1 LDVGPPTIRQR
12 SLLPTAGAAVPRA
25 AAAAASLTDRS
36 LKVARSTQTISAA
49 AAAAAAAG
57 VATGDPADDA
67 ATRRATTTA
76 IFLDRQTNARVQL
89 ARIAL
94 TASN

>member
-12 SLLPTAGAAVPRA
+12 SLLPTANAVVPRA

-36 LKVARSTQTISAA
+36 PKVARSTQTIS
-49 AAAAAAAG
+49 AAAAG

-76 IFLDRQTNARVQL
+76 IFLDRQTNARVRL

>member
-12 SLLPTAGAAVPRA
+12 SLLPTAGAVVPRA

-36 LKVARSTQTISAA
+36 LKVARSTQTIS

-94 TASN
+94 TASY

>member
-1 LDVGPPTIRQR
+1 M
-12 SLLPTAGAAVPRA
+12 VPRA

-49 AAAAAAAG
+49 AAAAAAG
-57 VATGDPADDA
+57 VATGDPADDD

-94 TASN
+94 TASY